1 MFDRQCHPHPG
12 NHHAN
17 ANVDAKLGV
26 KQLLNLSMRVLLS
39 AVRPEKAQAIFSEE
53 GRGDM
58 VGVRRFGW

>member
-1 MFDRQCHPHPG
+1 MIKVEKGFKKI
-12 NHHAN
+12 
-17 ANVDAKLGV
+17 AK
-26 KQLLNLSMRVLLS
+26 KNLSMRVLLS